1 MPDGERSP
9 YAALRAGILNLDQV
23 PGERLSERGLEG
35 LLGAS
40 RTPIRAALMRLEA
53 EGLVRRE
60 GRGWQVTPIDLTEVR
75 AVAEFRE
82 AVEGAV
88 ALLAATRATDDE
100 LAALAELA
108 RAGDAAAV
116 ATTGNAGL
124 IATAADAGARAHLDP
139 DAEPT
144 SGVEA
149 ARTIGVEG
157 DGDEEAGVRAGDAF
171 HLALAGLSG
180 NPFLVQSMRDVLTR
194 LSRTRWL
201 DVRTP
206 ESRASARR
214 EHLAIVE
221 ALAARD
227 GERARDL
234 VVAHGRGTRDR
245 ILTHLT
251 DERRR
256 MRGRGIAIV
265 ESTPA

>member
-1 MPDGERSP
+1 MMSDAVRTP
-9 YAALRAGILNLDQV
+9 YAVLRAGILNLDHV

-75 AVAEFRE
+75 AVAEYRE

-88 ALLAATRATDDE
+88 AVLAATRAGDE
-100 LAALAELA
+100 ELEALAELA
-108 RAGDAAAV
+108 RAEAPGD
-116 ATTGNAGL
+116 
-124 IATAADAGARAHLDP
+124 D
-139 DAEPT
+139 
-144 SGVEA
+144 
-149 ARTIGVEG
+149 
-157 DGDEEAGVRAGDAF
+157 DEEAGVRAGDAF

-180 NPFLVQSMRDVLTR
+180 NPFLVQAMRDVLTR

-201 DVRTP
+201 DVRTA

-245 ILTHLT
+245 ILAHLS

-265 ESTPA
+265 ESIPA

>member
-1 MPDGERSP
+1 MADERRSP
-9 YAALRAGILNLDQV
+9 YGVLRAGILNLDQV

-60 GRGWQVTPIDLTEVR
+60 GRAWQVTPIDLTEVR
-75 AVAEFRE
+75 AVAEYRE
-82 AVEGAV
+82 AVEGAIAV
-88 ALLAATRATDDE
+88 LAATRATADE
-100 LAALAELA
+100 LEALAELA
-108 RAGDAAAV
+108 RSAGRDAGNAADGGGGADGEGADDAADRGEGPDGGGA
-116 ATTGNAGL
+116 GNRG
-124 IATAADAGARAHLDP
+124 
-139 DAEPT
+139 
-144 SGVEA
+144 
-149 ARTIGVEG
+149 EG
-157 DGDEEAGVRAGDAF
+157 GSEQGDDEEAGVRAGDAF

-180 NPFLVQSMRDVLTR
+180 NPFLVQAMRDVLTR

-201 DVRTP
+201 DVRTA

-227 GERARDL
+227 GERAREL

-245 ILTHLT
+245 ILAHLS

-265 ESTPA
+265 ETTPT

>member
-1 MPDGERSP
+1 MADERRSP
-9 YAALRAGILNLDQV
+9 YGVLRAGILNLDQV

-60 GRGWQVTPIDLTEVR
+60 GRAWQVTPIDLTEVR
-75 AVAEFRE
+75 AVAEYRE

-88 ALLAATRATDDE
+88 AVLAATRATADE
-100 LAALAELA
+100 LEALAELA
-108 RAGDAAAV
+108 RSAGREPGDAADRGEGAD
-116 ATTGNAGL
+116 GAG
-124 IATAADAGARAHLDP
+124 
-139 DAEPT
+139 
-144 SGVEA
+144 
-149 ARTIGVEG
+149 G
-157 DGDEEAGVRAGDAF
+157 DGGGVGNRGEGGGEQGDDEEAGVRAGDAF
-171 HLALAGLSG
+171 HLAMAGLSG
-180 NPFLVQSMRDVLTR
+180 NPFLVQAMRDVLTR

-201 DVRTP
+201 DVRTA

-227 GERARDL
+227 GERAREL

-245 ILTHLT
+245 ILAHLA

-265 ESTPA
+265 ETSPA